1 MATVIASQAV
11 ISGAFSMSSEATGLG
26 LLPRLSVRHTS
37 KSEGGQIYIP
47 EINWILFVGVLALI
61 LIFQTSTK
69 LATAYGLAVT
79 GTFLLTTSLFLVLA
93 HRAWHW
99 PKWALILF
107 GVIVGGVEL
116 SIFAANLLKIASG
129 GWIPLVFAAIIIAI
143 MTTWR
148 RGTAYI
154 AKQRQNDEGP
164 LDDFL
169 DWVHETEPTRVPGL
183 TIYPHPGRAT
193 TPLAMLNNL
202 KFNHVLH
209 EHNVIISMV
218 VENVPRVRH
227 VNRIEKVDLG
237 KPTDGIVYIACHVG
251 FADSQDVPKALA
263 LAADKCPLLK
273 EHLDDAIYYLSLV
286 DVKRSE
292 SEQGA
297 KMTAWRKVLYVG
309 LARSQADRTRVFRIP
324 RTRAVV
330 MGEAVD
336 L

>member
-1 MATVIASQAV
+1 
-11 ISGAFSMSSEATGLG
+11 
-26 LLPRLSVRHTS
+26 
-37 KSEGGQIYIP
+37 
-47 EINWILFVGVLALI
+47 
-61 LIFQTSTK
+61 
-69 LATAYGLAVT
+69 
-79 GTFLLTTSLFLVLA
+79 
-93 HRAWHW
+93 
-99 PKWALILF
+99 
-107 GVIVGGVEL
+107 
-116 SIFAANLLKIASG
+116 
-129 GWIPLVFAAIIIAI
+129 
-143 MTTWR
+143 
-148 RGTAYI
+148 
-154 AKQRQNDEGP
+154 
-164 LDDFL
+164 
-169 DWVHETEPTRVPGL
+169 
-183 TIYPHPGRAT
+183 
-193 TPLAMLNNL
+193 MLNNL

-218 VENVPRVRH
+218 VENVPHVRH

-263 LAADKCPLLK
+263 LAADKCPVLK

-309 LARSQADRTRVFRIP
+309 LARNQADRTRVFRIP